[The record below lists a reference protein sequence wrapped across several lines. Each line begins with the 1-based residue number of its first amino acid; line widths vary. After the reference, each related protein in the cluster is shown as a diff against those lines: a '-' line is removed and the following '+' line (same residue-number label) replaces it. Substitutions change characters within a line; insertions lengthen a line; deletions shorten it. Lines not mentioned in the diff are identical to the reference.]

1 MRNFR
6 DADRQM
12 VTRGLAAVAVLASV
26 GVLAG
31 CGGGSSGG
39 SGGGGGTTAATTGGG
54 TQAQTTQAQTTQA
67 QTTATG
73 TSPAKSG
80 GGGGGGGAANA
91 SLAAGKK
98 QFTTTCASC
107 HTLADAGT
115 HGTVG
120 PNLDNLKPSK
130 ALVTKQV
137 TNGGGGMPAFGK
149 QLSKSQIASVA
160 TYVSKVAGKS

>member
-1 MRNFR
+1 MRNFTG
-6 DADRQM
+6 AHRQM
-12 VTRGLAAVAVLASV
+12 VTRGLAAVAALASV

-31 CGGGSSGG
+31 CGGSSGG
-39 SGGGGGTTAATTGGG
+39 SGGGTTAATSSAATS
-54 TQAQTTQAQTTQA
+54 TQSSTQA
-67 QTTATG
+67 QTTATA
-73 TSPAKSG
+73 TSKAKSG
-80 GGGGGGGAANA
+80 GGSGAGGATA

-120 PNLDNLKPSK
+120 PNLDKLKPSK
-130 ALVTKQV
+130 ALVTHQV
-137 TNGGGGMPAFGK
+137 THGGGGMPAFGG